1 MGLFLFQKQVGQDG
15 REKRS
20 YGDNHPDI
28 GGHCAGERDIFQQ
41 IVQAYPAQ
49 ACGGKGQFLL
59 PVRSLQAP
67 GINDQQ
73 GQQPHDEA
81 KEQYLYR
88 LEIGQQNFRACL
100 KNVKT
105 PKQRIFFRCA
115 ALKIL
120 EIRQDSCEFL
130 PCPAKKS
137 LAVGHSAI
145 YQTSPRQAAQL
156 QITQF

>member
-1 MGLFLFQKQVGQDG
+1 
-15 REKRS
+15 
-20 YGDNHPDI
+20 
-28 GGHCAGERDIFQQ
+28 
-41 IVQAYPAQ
+41 
-49 ACGGKGQFLL
+49 
-59 PVRSLQAP
+59 
-67 GINDQQ
+67 
-73 GQQPHDEA
+73 
-81 KEQYLYR
+81 
-88 LEIGQQNFRACL
+88 L

-145 YQTSPRQAAQL
+145 YQTSPNAGYSL
-156 QITQF
+156 SFFVCSFLTNISMIF